1 MRCCNIEDDNSE
13 LLHQTQAP
21 GNSDMNRFH
30 PQNKP
35 KMWEK
40 IGRRILNQYWLNG
53 YMNPIE
59 TIKKL
64 LLSGSCLKGSLL
76 NKRLTFR
83 SHEAKTLG
91 GGLNA

>member
-1 MRCCNIEDDNSE
+1 MSLCCNIEDDNSE

-40 IGRRILNQYWLNG
+40 IGRRILNKYW
-53 YMNPIE
+53 
-59 TIKKL
+59 
-64 LLSGSCLKGSLL
+64 
-76 NKRLTFR
+76 
-83 SHEAKTLG
+83 
-91 GGLNA
+91 